1 MQKWKISKMKNNLN
15 GIKCNRRSLLS
26 KYFKAKQKCVKE
38 HITYIQLKCIT
49 TAQKM
54 GKVKCKSIV
63 LKFLIYMK

>member
-1 MQKWKISKMKNNLN
+1 MKNLKWKIIWMGLN
-15 GIKCNRRSLLS
+15 ATEDHCYQN

-49 TAQKM
+49 AQKM